1 MKFYF
6 SLSICFLLISNA
18 FGQDFQTVL
27 DQEINEKLPG
37 ISVCIQS
44 ADEEFSW
51 TGAAGFADQETKSPL
66 RSDQTFRIASVT
78 KTYVAA
84 GILRLMEKGDLSL
97 EDPISKHI
105 SKEHK
110 EILSQDYELDQITIR
125 QTLRHSAGFFDH
137 TNAPDFFKT
146 ILENP
151 DHQWT
156 RTSQIRLGVDQGDP
170 VGVPGKQFSYSD
182 MGYVI
187 LGGIIEK
194 YTNKSLDV
202 GLKELLGLEE
212 LGLERT
218 DFEGEDS
225 LTDQLRIHQY
235 FQGMDTFEW
244 SPTIDY
250 YGGGGFLST
259 TCELVDFFQALFQ
272 GKVFEDPETLNIML
286 EPVSYTEQANM
297 NYQMGMY
304 QVEINGMK
312 AYTHTGFWG
321 TQVIYIPEKNLF
333 MAANYSS
340 VWRGG
345 AVAPVFEKLLEEMK
359 DLED

>member
-1 MKFYF
+1 MRFYF
-6 SLSICFLLISNA
+6 SLSLCFLLVSNA
-18 FGQDFQTVL
+18 FGQDFQSIL
-27 DQEINEKLPG
+27 EKELSENLPG

-44 ADEEFSW
+44 EDEQFSW
-51 TGAAGFADQETKSPL
+51 SGAAGFADQKSKSPL
-66 RSDQTFRIASVT
+66 RPDQTFRIASVT

-84 GILRLMEKGDLSL
+84 GILRLMEEGKLNL

-105 SKEHK
+105 DPELSK
-110 EILSQDYELDQITIR
+110 ILFEDYMLDQITIR

-146 ILENP
+146 ILEKP
-151 DHQWT
+151 DHQWS
-156 RTSQIRLGVDQGDP
+156 RTSQIKLGVEQGDP
-170 VGVPGKQFSYSD
+170 VGAPGDQFSYSD

-187 LGGIIEK
+187 LGEIIEK
-194 YTNKSLDV
+194 YTNKSLDA

-225 LTDQLRIHQY
+225 MTDQLRIHQY
-235 FQGMDTFEW
+235 FQGMDTYEW
-244 SPTIDY
+244 SPTMDY
-250 YGGGGFLST
+250 FGGGGFLST

-272 GKVFEDPETLNIML
+272 GKVFENPETLAIML
-286 EPVSYTEQANM
+286 EPVTYSEKARM
-297 NYQMGMY
+297 DYQMGMY

-312 AYTHTGFWG
+312 AYTHSGFWG
-321 TQVIYIPEKNLF
+321 TQVLYFPEKKIF

-340 VWRGG
+340 AWRGG
-345 AVAPVFEKLLEEMK
+345 AAAPVFEKLLEEIN
-359 DLED
+359 E